1 MFILYDLIFLL
12 ISLLYLPFYFWKGKF
27 HRDFPARLG
36 RLPKDLQIDRP
47 VWVHAVSVGEM
58 MAVKGLLEELK
69 KRFPEKK
76 MVVSTVTA
84 TGNQVADDAAGKG
97 DFVTYLPLDFS
108 FIVKKVIN
116 RIRPAVFIIVET
128 ELWPNLIR
136 RLYQNR
142 IPIIVVNGRISDRS
156 FKGYFLVKP
165 LLRPLL
171 NKITLFCAQTETDRQ
186 RLSLLGVTP
195 EKIIVTGN
203 MKFDLKYRQPL
214 EQKHADFKLR
224 LSKEGRLFVAASTHP
239 GEEEII
245 FKIYREL
252 LPEFGGLKLLV
263 APRHPERSAGVM
275 ALAKNL
281 GFACL
286 RISMLGKIP
295 LSTQKQAG
303 VFILDTIGELN
314 DFYALA
320 EVVFVGGSLVQKGGH
335 NILEPASLSKPVL
348 FGPQMYNFRDIA
360 ELFVGRGAALM
371 VKDAHDL
378 KQRLRQLLASRQ
390 EREALG
396 KAARRLLEE
405 NRGATQKNAQIIA
418 DQMSEVSIQI
428 SEDR

>member
-12 ISLLYLPFYFWKGKF
+12 ISLVYLPFYLWKGKF
-27 HRDFPARLG
+27 HRDFSARLG

-47 VWVHAVSVGEM
+47 IWVHAVSVGEM

-69 KRFPEKK
+69 KKFPEKK
-76 MVVSTVTA
+76 MVISTVTA
-84 TGNQVADDAAGKG
+84 TGNQVAADVSGEG

-128 ELWPNLIR
+128 ELWPNLLR
-136 RLYQNR
+136 RLYQNQ
-142 IPIIVVNGRISDRS
+142 IPVIVVNGRISDRS
-156 FKGYFLVKP
+156 FKGYSLVKP
-165 LLRPLL
+165 LLRTLL
-171 NKITLFCAQTETDRQ
+171 NKMALFCVQTETDRQ
-186 RLSLLGVTP
+186 RLSVLGVTP

-203 MKFDLKYRQPL
+203 MKFDLKQRQPL
-214 EQKHADFKLR
+214 DQKHADFKLR
-224 LSKEGRLFVAASTHP
+224 LSREGRLFVAASTHP

-252 LPEFGGLKLLV
+252 LPEFGDLKFLV
-263 APRHPERSAGVM
+263 APRHPERSAGIT
-275 ALAKNL
+275 ALAQNF
-281 GFACL
+281 GFTAL
-286 RISMLGKIP
+286 RISMLEKTP
-295 LSTQKQAG
+295 LSTLKQAG

-320 EVVFVGGSLVQKGGH
+320 EVVFVGGSLVKKGGH

-360 ELFVGRGAALM
+360 RLFVDRGAALM
-371 VKDAHDL
+371 VKDARDL
-378 KQRLRQLLASRQ
+378 KQKLRQLLASRQ
-390 EREALG
+390 ERETLG

-405 NRGATQKNAQIIA
+405 NRGATLKNAEII
-418 DQMSEVSIQI
+418 SGYLK
-428 SEDR
+428 